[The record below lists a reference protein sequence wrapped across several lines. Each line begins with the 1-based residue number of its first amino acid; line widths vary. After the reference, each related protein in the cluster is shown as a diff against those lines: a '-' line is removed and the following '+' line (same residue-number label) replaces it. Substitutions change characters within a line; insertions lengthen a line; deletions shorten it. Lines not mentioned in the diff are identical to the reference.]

1 MKLTKLL
8 NKTVLIILFLFATF
22 SFAQTGIKIT
32 YLNGTSQDYTIATS
46 GKLYFLGN
54 NLLVKTS
61 SSAND
66 VTIPTNIVRKLT
78 FTTATLA
85 TQEIGL
91 NKNQIKLYPN
101 PSSNIIRISS
111 DKKEVLNVKIY
122 STEGRLILSGNY
134 HPNQDIEIST
144 FNEGFY
150 LVQANNTTLKLIK
163 K

>member
-1 MKLTKLL
+1 MKLTQLL
-8 NKTVLIILFLFATF
+8 NKTMLIILFLFALF

-32 YLNGTSQDYTIATS
+32 YLTGTSQDYTISTS
-46 GKLYFLGN
+46 GKLYFSGN
-54 NLLVKTS
+54 NLFVKTS

-101 PSSNIIRISS
+101 PSSNIIKITS

-122 STEGRLILSGNY
+122 STEGRLVLSGTY
-134 HPNQDIEIST
+134 QPNQDIDIST
-144 FNEGFY
+144 FKEGFY
-150 LVQANNTTLKLIK
+150 LVQVNNTTLKLIK

>member
-1 MKLTKLL
+1 MKLTQLL
-8 NKTVLIILFLFATF
+8 NKTMLIILFLFALF

-32 YLNGTSQDYTIATS
+32 YLNGTSQDYTISTT
-46 GKLYFLGN
+46 GKLYFSGN
-54 NLLVKTS
+54 NLLVKTN

-66 VTIPTNIVRKLT
+66 ITIPTNIVRKLT

-101 PSSNIIRISS
+101 PSSHIIKITS

-122 STEGRLILSGNY
+122 STEGRLILNGTY
-134 HPNQDIEIST
+134 QPNQDIDIST
-144 FNEGFY
+144 FKEGFY
-150 LVQANNTTLKLIK
+150 LVQVNNTTLKLIK